1 MCKMVTAGTY
11 FFIFEKL
18 WFSGHWADKMTKNGP
33 ERTKDYIP
41 SHVISQ
47 EQYSVRSW
55 FLIHLC
61 KMISPGVFLFFS
73 KLLLGGLKGKKW
85 PKWQQIMSVELHI
98 SGSIHHMIVVYGT
111 HMENANIS
119 RNFFSFSKFDFLSIK
134 RVKRAKYGPKWQII
148 LSVAVNIWGTI
159 HHMIVIYDTHV

>member
-33 ERTKDYIP
+33 EWTKDYIP

-73 KLLLGGLKGKKW
+73 KLLLGGKRAKNGPNDNKLCLLSSIFQEAYIIWSLFMVHIWKMLISPG
-85 PKWQQIMSVELHI
+85 IFSVFQNLI
-98 SGSIHHMIVVYGT
+98 FWV
-111 HMENANIS
+111 
-119 RNFFSFSKFDFLSIK
+119 IK

-148 LSVAVNIWGTI
+148 LSVAVHIWGTI
-159 HHMIVIYDTHV
+159 NHMIVIYDTHV